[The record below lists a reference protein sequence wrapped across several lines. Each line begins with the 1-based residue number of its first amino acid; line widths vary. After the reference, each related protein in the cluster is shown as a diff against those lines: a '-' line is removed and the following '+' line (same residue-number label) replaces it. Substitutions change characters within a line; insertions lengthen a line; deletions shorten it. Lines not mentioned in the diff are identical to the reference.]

1 MKDRVDKGEMK
12 IEYCP
17 SMQMIA
23 DCFTKPL
30 MGERFRELRRVIMG
44 YKSIKDI
51 NLSLLRPIKE
61 RVVENIQM

>member
-17 SMQMIA
+17 SLQMIA
-23 DCFTKPL
+23 DFFTKPL

-44 YKSIKDI
+44 HKPIKDI
-51 NLSLLRPIKE
+51 DLSLLRPIKE
-61 RVVENIQM
+61 RVGNGN